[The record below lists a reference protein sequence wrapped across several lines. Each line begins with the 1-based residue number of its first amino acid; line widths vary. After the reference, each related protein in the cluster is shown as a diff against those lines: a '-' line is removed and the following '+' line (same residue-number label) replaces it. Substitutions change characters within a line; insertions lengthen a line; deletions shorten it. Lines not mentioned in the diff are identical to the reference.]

1 MTTVKDTT
9 PLAERKFFNND
20 QTADML
26 GISRRT
32 LPVWR
37 VQGRGPSFIKLDNKL
52 VRYSEADVIAWIEA
66 NTRKSTSA
74 AQA

>member
-1 MTTVKDTT
+1 MTTVNDTT
-9 PLAERKFFNND
+9 PLAGRKVLTND

-37 VQGRGPSFIKLDNKL
+37 SKFRGPKWVKYDNKL
-52 VRYSEADVIAWIEA
+52 VRYRETDVIAWIEE
-66 NTRKSTSA
+66 NTRTHA
-74 AQA
+74 PQA

>member
-1 MTTVKDTT
+1 MTTVKDTS
-9 PLAERKFFNND
+9 LLDERKFTNN

-37 VQGRGPSFIKLDNKL
+37 KLKRGPAPTYHGARVFYYESKIQ
-52 VRYSEADVIAWIEA
+52 AWIEQ
-66 NTRKSTSA
+66 NTRTSA
-74 AQA
+74 PQA

>member
-9 PLAERKFFNND
+9 PLAERKRFNND

-37 VQGRGPSFIKLDNKL
+37 KQKRGPAPTYQGSRVF
-52 VRYSEADVIAWIEA
+52 YYEANILAWIEE
-66 NTRKSTSA
+66 NTRTHA
-74 AQA
+74 PQA